1 MGFPKGRS
9 EALPFG
15 RRRGTYPVDDIKL
28 IYKAVEHL
36 RGFFVSAAVF
46 HEETKVIETIMGIRA
61 NQTLLGI
68 LCILIATIGLSFKA
82 IFIKLVYQA
91 DPTIDAISILAIRF
105 VLAMPFFLL
114 LLIFTNKQHTYARFS
129 FNHIPIFLLL
139 GMLGFYLSAILD
151 FSALAYIP
159 ASLERLILFL
169 YPTFVVLISM
179 FVRPAEVTRSIVIA
193 LFISYLGVV
202 VVFIEL
208 MPQITLE
215 LIKGSLLVLGAA
227 IVFAIYTVG
236 SVGPIKQFGSIR
248 FTTYALFAASI
259 STLGH
264 AYYIHGNQL
273 FTRSLEVYGWIL
285 PMAIV
290 STVLPLIL
298 MAEGIKRIGASSSS
312 IIATTGPLITITMAY
327 FILGETFG
335 LLQAIGGIMI
345 VLGVFFVAKKK

>member
-1 MGFPKGRS
+1 M
-9 EALPFG
+9 
-15 RRRGTYPVDDIKL
+15 
-28 IYKAVEHL
+28 
-36 RGFFVSAAVF
+36 
-46 HEETKVIETIMGIRA
+46 IETMRAIRS
-61 NQTLLGI
+61 NQALLGI
-68 LCILIATIGLSFKA
+68 FCILIATIGLSFKA

-114 LLIFTNKQHTYARFS
+114 LLIYASKKQPAQHFSAR
-129 FNHIPIFLLL
+129 HIPTFLLL

-179 FVRPAEVTRSIVIA
+179 FVRPSEVTRSIIIA
-193 LFISYLGVV
+193 LIVSYCGVV

-208 MPQITLE
+208 MPQITPE

-236 SVGPIKQFGSIR
+236 SVGPIKEFGSIR

-264 AYYIHGNQL
+264 AYYMHGNQL

-312 IIATTGPLITITMAY
+312 IIATSGPLITITMAY
-327 FILGETFG
+327 LILGETFG
-335 LLQAIGGIMI
+335 PLQAIGGIMI